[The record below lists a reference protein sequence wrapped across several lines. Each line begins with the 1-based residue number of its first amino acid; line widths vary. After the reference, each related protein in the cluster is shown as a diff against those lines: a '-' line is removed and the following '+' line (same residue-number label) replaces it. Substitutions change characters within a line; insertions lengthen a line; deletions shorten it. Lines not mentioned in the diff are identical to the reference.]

1 MVTRTLTIVPKMDLM
16 DEKMA
21 GWIRD
26 VLGNDARVSG
36 HAIDVSVCDGV
47 VTLRGTVQS
56 YRRKLV
62 AHEIAASFD
71 GCRGVVNEIH
81 VRPPGPVSDTEIATH
96 VRAMLDAHADITKAA
111 ITVTVKDGEV
121 TLAGHVGNQAE
132 RALAVDLV
140 MSVRGVRS
148 LSDEMV
154 VDLQQQISDQ
164 TLSRQIELELARTRG
179 LRGANIKAAV
189 NGDAAVLS
197 GRVAELWQKETA
209 GVVALRFPLRVVRN
223 DLVVIGTDSPKV
235 SES

>member
-1 MVTRTLTIVPKMDLM
+1 MSATDDKLA
-16 DEKMA
+16 E
-21 GWIRD
+21 WILD
-26 VLGNDARVSG
+26 VLCNDARVSQ
-36 HAIDVSVCDGV
+36 HRIDVSVSGGV

-56 YRRKLV
+56 HRRKL
-62 AHEIAASFD
+62 AAGEIASSFE
-71 GCRGVVNEIH
+71 GCCGVVNEIH
-81 VRPPGPVSDTEIATH
+81 VRPPEPVSDTEIAGH

-111 ITVTVKDGEV
+111 ITVTVRDGEV
-121 TLAGHVGNQAE
+121 TLAGHVGSQAE
-132 RALAVDLV
+132 RALTVDLV
-140 MSVRGVRS
+140 MSVRGVRT

-154 VDLQQQISDQ
+154 VDLQLQIGDQ
-164 TLSRQIELELARTRG
+164 ALSRQIELELTRTRG
-179 LRGANIKAAV
+179 LRGANLKVAV